1 MNARLVFACAA
12 TGIALTVFAAAPAAA
27 ATAGPIAVVAAEGQ
41 PTTTPAE
48 PPVTGTPTEPPT
60 EPAPGLPAEP
70 PAMDS
75 PTEPPADAP
84 APPQQVPVTPRGGAD
99 TGSLDPAPQ
108 QGSDAGVI
116 ALGGMAL
123 LAAGGLGVAAHRRR
137 QRA

>member
-27 ATAGPIAVVAAEGQ
+27 AAAGPIADVAADGQ
-41 PTTTPAE
+41 PTTPTE
-48 PPVTGTPTEPPT
+48 PPVTGTPTEP
-60 EPAPGLPAEP
+60 APGSPAEP
-70 PAMDS
+70 PAMGS
-75 PTEPPADAP
+75 PTEPPVDAP